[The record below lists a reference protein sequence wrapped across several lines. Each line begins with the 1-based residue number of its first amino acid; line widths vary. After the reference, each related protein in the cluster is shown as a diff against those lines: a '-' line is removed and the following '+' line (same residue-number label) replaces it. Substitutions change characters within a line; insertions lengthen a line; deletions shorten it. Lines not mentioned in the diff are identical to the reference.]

1 MFPTLFSANGIELH
15 TWGLMVVTAFLAA
28 SLVASVRAPRVGI
41 EPDKL
46 VPMYLLVT
54 FAGLVG
60 ARLLHFAMADDP
72 PRGGLLAAFFDMG
85 QGGYAFYGG
94 AIGGILSGALYAAAR
109 GIPVLKLAD
118 VTAPTILL
126 GQAIG
131 RLGCFLAGC
140 CHGAACPLPESG
152 VLLGLPH
159 GRIISVDGPP
169 FVALVFSSGPG
180 EGVASLM
187 DTPLYP
193 TQLWEAAGTA
203 TLFVLLSWMWKHA
216 RRFDGQIL
224 AAMLVLYAGL
234 RASIESF
241 RGDDIRGFH
250 QLAGVTLSTS
260 QAVALFMAGAGL
272 LVALVGL
279 KRGRS
284 PEQVIRPEEADD
296 L

>member
-41 EPDKL
+41 EADKL

-72 PRGGLLAAFFDMG
+72 PRGGIASAFFDMG
-85 QGGYAFYGG
+85 QGGYVFYGG

-140 CHGAACPLPESG
+140 CYGQPTELPWGVRFPAGGLPPSDVDLHPTQLYEFAATSLMIGLLLAWRRVRPIYG
-152 VLLGLPH
+152 LGLPIL
-159 GRIISVDGPP
+159 GGLYGSWRIFNESLRGDGERGTVLDGLMTNGQMTSLILMGIAAAGE
-169 FVALVFSSGPG
+169 VALWRAG
-180 EGVASLM
+180 ERRAA
-187 DTPLYP
+187 P
-193 TQLWEAAGTA
+193 TAG
-203 TLFVLLSWMWKHA
+203 
-216 RRFDGQIL
+216 
-224 AAMLVLYAGL
+224 
-234 RASIESF
+234 
-241 RGDDIRGFH
+241 
-250 QLAGVTLSTS
+250 
-260 QAVALFMAGAGL
+260 
-272 LVALVGL
+272 
-279 KRGRS
+279 
-284 PEQVIRPEEADD
+284 
-296 L
+296 